1 MTLDKII
8 EVTSRPSGESPLVL
22 ARVGAIN
29 ESHWVDANGTLY
41 LRTDTNKANGSF
53 YDKEG
58 FAYSPLR
65 KADLSPKSTEM
76 NKELIERALA
86 SMQEY
91 PRQQSTQY
99 QAALGVVAT
108 LTINF

>member
-1 MTLDKII
+1 MALDKII
-8 EVTSRPSGESPLVL
+8 EVTSRPSGESSLVL

-29 ESHWVDANGTLY
+29 EFHWVDASGTLY
-41 LRTDTNKANGSF
+41 LRTDTNNASGSF

-65 KADLSPKSTEM
+65 KADLSPASKEM

-91 PRQQSTQY
+91 RRQQSAQY
-99 QAALGVVAT
+99 QAALGVMAT
-108 LTINF
+108 STLCF